1 MARAPAVR
9 RITAPVRE
17 GINRLAGILYDFL
30 PLSSRS
36 PNTTTFRSIF
46 AESGVE
52 TYLDGPSNKRQALEQ
67 GLSELLRRHPK
78 LPFTVV
84 RKVVPAAVEYR
95 KYRRNPLKRA
105 EVASLSECLGELGID
120 MRAELADVE
129 LDQRLPRVTVP
140 PGELTRRLR
149 GYDLDA
155 TLASEPV
162 ELFANGHFN
171 EAVRKATER
180 FEDQVRE
187 VSGITAHGRDLMA
200 RAFGASGTIDTTGL
214 QPENEED
221 FRDGYKF
228 LAMGVMAAVRNV
240 FSHGDEERRSPEEC
254 FEMLLFLNWMFRA
267 LRPSDQEG

>member
-17 GINRLAGILYDFL
+17 RTNRLAGILYDFL

-36 PNTTTFRSIF
+36 PSTATVRSIF

-52 TYLDGPSNKRQALEQ
+52 AYLDGPSNKRQALEQ
-67 GLSELLRRHPK
+67 GLSELFRRHSR

-105 EVASLSECLGELGID
+105 ELDSLTECLGELGID

-129 LDQRLPRVTVP
+129 LDQRLPRLTVP
-140 PGELTRRLR
+140 PEELTRRLR
-149 GYDLDA
+149 GHDLNTA
-155 TLASEPV
+155 LASEPL

-171 EAVRKATER
+171 EAVRKAAER
-180 FEDQVRE
+180 FEDRVRG
-187 VSGITAHGRDLMA
+187 VSEISAHGRDLMA
-200 RAFGASGTIDTTGL
+200 KVFGTSGSIDTTGL

-221 FRDGYKF
+221 FREGYKF

-254 FEMLLFLNWMFRA
+254 FEMLLLLNWKIGRA
-267 LRPSDQEG
+267 HV